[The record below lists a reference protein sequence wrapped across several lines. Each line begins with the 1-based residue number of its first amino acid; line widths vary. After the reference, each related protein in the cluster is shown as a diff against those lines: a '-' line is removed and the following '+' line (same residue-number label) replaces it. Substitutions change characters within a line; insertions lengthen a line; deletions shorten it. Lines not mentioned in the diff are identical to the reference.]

1 MDSIKKEKLNLLMEM
16 YLDQKTMR
24 EEDTLLLLQVLSESA
39 ALRAQLNLAAAGLK
53 NMKQKRRRG
62 CQMDKRD
69 CKLTVVNNKRVN

>member
-53 NMKQKRRRG
+53 HLMQKPRRG
-62 CQMDKRD
+62 CQIDKRG